1 LRFIFD
7 TSYGRRW
14 SADLSSDSYNSPVD
28 VKRWSEEPVEQLSA
42 TIGRQLI
49 HTETMTL
56 ARVLLARGAV
66 VPLHE
71 HENEQI
77 ATVLEGRLRFVVDAD
92 ERIVAAGESVAL
104 AANVPH
110 EVEALEDSVVLDV
123 FSPVR
128 EDWRRGEDAYLR
140 R

>member
-1 LRFIFD
+1 VHVL
-7 TSYGRRW
+7 RW
-14 SADLSSDSYNSPVD
+14 SD
-28 VKRWSEEPVEQLSA
+28 EPVEQMSP

-66 VPLHE
+66 VPRHE
-71 HENEQI
+71 HESEQI
-77 ATVLEGRLRFVVDAD
+77 APVLEGKLRFVVGD
-92 ERIVAAGESVAL
+92 EEQVVSAGESVPL
-104 AANVPH
+104 AAHVPH

-140 R
+140 T

>member
-1 LRFIFD
+1 MQ
-7 TSYGRRW
+7 
-14 SADLSSDSYNSPVD
+14 
-28 VKRWSEEPVEQLSA
+28 RWSEEPVEQLSP

-56 ARVLLARGAV
+56 ARIVLREGAL
-66 VPLHE
+66 VPRHE

-77 ATVLEGRLRFVVDAD
+77 ATVLEGRLRFVVGD
-92 ERIVAAGESVAL
+92 EERVVVAGETVPL
-104 AANVPH
+104 PANVPH

-123 FSPVR
+123 FSPAR

-140 R
+140 G

>member
-1 LRFIFD
+1 MEVQD
-7 TSYGRRW
+7 W
-14 SADLSSDSYNSPVD
+14 SGAQIEWLSS
-28 VKRWSEEPVEQLSA
+28 
-42 TIGRQLI
+42 TIGRQMI

-56 ARVLLARGAV
+56 ARVTLRQGAV
-66 VPLHE
+66 VPMHE

-77 ATVLEGRLRFVVDAD
+77 ATVLEGRVRFVVGGE
-92 ERIVAAGESVAL
+92 ERVVEAGTTVPL

-128 EDWRRGEDAYLR
+128 EDWLRGDDAYLR

>member
-1 LRFIFD
+1 M
-7 TSYGRRW
+7 
-14 SADLSSDSYNSPVD
+14 D
-28 VKRWSEEPVEQLSA
+28 VLRWSEEPVEQLSA
-42 TIGRQLI
+42 AIGRQLI

-77 ATVLEGRLRFVVDAD
+77 ATVLEGRLRFVVDGD
-92 ERIVAAGESVAL
+92 EQIVAAGESIPL